1 MRYMNAD
8 HRTPVKQSTPRSVR
22 TRRLSVLQLFVLIRR
37 DDAAGLALGRQFA
50 GADALPLFYRV
61 IGLDLVGFEAGS
73 FVVAVGHF
81 GLQFV
86 LV

>member
-22 TRRLSVLQLFVLIRR
+22 TRRLSVLQLFILISR
-37 DDAAGLALGRQFA
+37 DHAAGLALGGQFA
-50 GADALPLFYRV
+50 GAHALAVFYRV
-61 IGLDLVGFEAGS
+61 VGFDFVGLEAGG
-73 FVVAVGHF
+73 FIVAVGHF